1 MMKALV
7 PTEQPK
13 QKAAEKDSR
22 LTEKQEAFAVAY
34 VTNGG
39 NAKAAAIEAGYSEDA
54 ARVLGPRNLRNELIL
69 HRIYDLT
76 VQQIAAT
83 VPQALGTMSK
93 LLSARS
99 EFVRFN
105 AASDLLNRG
114 GLKPVDR
121 HLHHVQGE
129 IKVSIDLG
137 D

>member
-1 MMKALV
+1 MKALV

-13 QKAAEKDSR
+13 KREPDEKKQ

-39 NAKAAAIEAGYSEDA
+39 NATQAAKDAGYSDDA
-54 ARVLGPRNLRNELIL
+54 ARVLGPRNLRNPLIQQ
-69 HRIYDLT
+69 RIYQLA
-76 VQQIAAT
+76 VEEIAVS
-83 VPQALGTMSK
+83 VPQALGTMRK
-93 LLSARS
+93 LLGARS

-114 GLKPVDR
+114 GLKPADR

-137 D
+137 E